1 MTEPD
6 LFTAPLFDDNPAD
19 EDLLGFAAVAAAIVR
34 VVRAGGLDPVTVGV
48 QGAWGGGKSTVLNLV
63 AQELDSVGH
72 VLVVRVDPWEFEDS
86 QDVRG
91 TLIALVLN
99 ALQGLIVSP
108 EVSLAADAKKKI
120 VTKLNELRRR
130 IAWGRVAG
138 VLINSAVSLSPD
150 IPGLI
155 EALTPE
161 PPKDPDADVSGA
173 AERPQSMAG
182 FRSDF
187 EALMNMDLGLTKV
200 VVLVDDLDRC
210 LPPAAV
216 ATLEAI
222 KLFLSVKKMAF
233 VLAAD
238 EDLVRASIDAHL
250 GGLSNGD
257 FAARYTEKIVQL
269 PISLPVLSQDD
280 AEAYVAL
287 LLGRST
293 QMTGTEAKEMTARA
307 MARRREGRAPYV
319 VQADD
324 GAGPG
329 PAVLSMAATI
339 GRGLS
344 ADMWQTP
351 RAVKRFLNNLA
362 IRQHLADAAGAQL
375 PLAMLVRMYLLELRH
390 PTEFKAL
397 AALPSVD
404 RSELLHRWEEWGREV
419 QDAEKPDEVDERT
432 REWAASEPPLAGLGG
447 EIDRYL
453 SLAATLRSDVKFG
466 GAMDAGQRE
475 LLERLMSE
483 SDITRRAAV
492 ADVLQAD
499 GPRQD
504 LIVNALGESMAR
516 LPDPEWAIESLARLA
531 EGDSRLMP
539 VVTEVLRRPSV
550 LRQLQVH
557 HVPQL
562 SGLPNVLQ
570 TIVSTPGMHEL
581 TVSAAQ
587 DILAGG

>member
-1 MTEPD
+1 
-6 LFTAPLFDDNPAD
+6 
-19 EDLLGFAAVAAAIVR
+19 
-34 VVRAGGLDPVTVGV
+34 VTVGV
-48 QGAWGGGKSTVLNLV
+48 QGSWGGGKSTVLNLV
-63 AQELDSVGH
+63 ARELDPIGH
-72 VLVVRVDPWEFEDS
+72 ILVVRVDPWEFEDS

-99 ALQGLIVSP
+99 ALQGMIVSP
-108 EVSLAADAKKKI
+108 EVELPPDAKKKI

-150 IPGLI
+150 IPKLI

-161 PPKDPDADVSGA
+161 PPKDPNADATPDAAA

-187 EALMNMDLGLTKV
+187 EALMDTDVGLTKV

-216 ATLEAI
+216 ATMEAI

-293 QMTGTEAKEMTARA
+293 QMTGAEAKAMIERA
-307 MARRREGRAPYV
+307 MTRRREGRAPYV
-319 VQADD
+319 VQTDD
-324 GAGPG
+324 LAGP
-329 PAVLSMAATI
+329 PPSVLSMAATI

-362 IRQHLADAAGAQL
+362 IRQHLADAAGAKL
-375 PLAMLVRMYLLELRH
+375 PLAVLVRMYVLELRH

-397 AALPSVD
+397 AALPAPD
-404 RSELLHRWEEWGREV
+404 RSELLLKWEAWGRQVE
-419 QDAEKPDEVDERT
+419 DAEKPEEVDERT

-483 SDITRRAAV
+483 SDTTRRAAV
-492 ADVLQAD
+492 EDVKHAD
-499 GPRQD
+499 GPRQE
-504 LIVNALGESMAR
+504 LIVNALSESMAR
-516 LPDPEWAIESLARLA
+516 LPDPEWAVDSLARLA

-539 VVTEVLRRPSV
+539 VVTEALRRPSA

-557 HVPQL
+557 HVPSL
-562 SGLPNVLQ
+562 SGLPEVLQ
-570 TIVSTPGMHEL
+570 AIVSAPGLDEL
-581 TVSAAQ
+581 TVRAAREA
-587 DILAGG
+587 LAGD